1 MHICNARDDIKIT
14 FIVEGNFRMFE
25 TKSAKQTLEEFE
37 VNSETGLTNEE
48 ASRRQIQY
56 GFNKLEE
63 KKKKPLILV
72 FLSQFND
79 PMIFILLAAAVLSIG
94 ISLYQLLSPNFP
106 AEQKPDVLEIV
117 SDPVIILAVCF
128 LNAIIGTVQEN
139 KAEKSLEALK
149 KMSSP
154 TCFVRREGKVVEIKA
169 EELVPGDIV
178 ILEEGRIVPADIRL
192 ISEMNLKTDESSLTG
207 ESLPVEKNADFVFTE
222 EVGVGDRIN
231 MVYMSTPVVYGHGE
245 GVVVKT
251 GMNTETGKIA
261 KLLADEDSD
270 QTPLQKKLA
279 ELSKFL
285 GILTIIIVVV
295 LFGIQMLQLFVINKP
310 NDSSAIAGSIVNDF
324 MFAISLAVAAVPEG
338 LPAVVT
344 IVLALGVQRMVK
356 ANTIVRKLPSVETLG
371 AVSVVCSD
379 KTGTLTQN
387 KMTVVRAYTNGKFY
401 AEEDLDNIDLHWLS
415 MGMSLCSNA
424 AVDEGMFGDPTEI
437 ALVVFANRHG
447 LNKKYL
453 DTNYPR
459 IDEYPFDSVRKMMSV
474 KNKYKEGEM
483 VFTKGAIDQILKR
496 TTKIWENGKIRA
508 ITEDDKK
515 TIMEAAD
522 SMSKDALRVLGL
534 AYKYSNDLTEEDLV
548 FSGIVGMID
557 PARPEAVPA
566 VEIFKKAGIT
576 TIMITGDHRVT
587 ALAIARD
594 LGIAQDESQVMS
606 GDEID
611 QLSLEELQ
619 EKVKVVRVFARVSP
633 ENKVNIVKAIRANGN
648 IAAMTG
654 DGVNDAPSLKQA
666 DIGIAMGITGTDVAK
681 GAADMVLTDDN
692 FASIEK
698 AVEEG
703 RGIYANIKKTV
714 LFLLGS
720 NIAEVLTMFV
730 VVILSLFSSFSG
742 LSEVT
747 PLLSVHILF
756 VNLVTD
762 SLPAV
767 ALGADEKE
775 KDVMKQQPRDSK
787 ESLFAR
793 GGVPLMLGYGA
804 LITIGTLVAFFVGPL
819 ISMYLLNIPQNV
831 GSFTFE
837 TYMGYFT
844 GDIPYLDYDEKFF
857 IGVAQTC
864 AFCVLSL
871 SELFHMLGM
880 TSIRKSFVHNF
891 KTKNKLLWLSFAL
904 GIALQ
909 VGVVEIP
916 YINAFFKCGSV
927 DIYHWLMILGL
938 SILPLIA
945 HEIVALVLYL
955 KDKNHKSK

>member
-1 MHICNARDDIKIT
+1 MY
-14 FIVEGNFRMFE
+14 E
-25 TKSAKQTLEEFE
+25 TKSAKETLEELN
-37 VNSETGLTNEE
+37 VSSETGLSEE
-48 ASRRQIQY
+48 EVSRRQIEY

-79 PMIFILLAAAVLSIG
+79 PMIFILFAAAFLSIG
-94 ISLYQLLSPNFP
+94 ISLYQLFSPNF
-106 AEQKPDVLEIV
+106 ADKPTIGEII
-117 SDPVIILAVCF
+117 SDPIIILAVCI
-128 LNAIIGTVQEN
+128 LNAVIGTVQEN

-154 TCFVRREGKVVEIKA
+154 TCLVRREGKISEIRA
-169 EELVPGDIV
+169 EDLVPGDIV

-207 ESLPVEKNADFVFTE
+207 ESLPVEKDADFVFSE

-245 GVVVKT
+245 GVVVRT

-261 KLLADEDSD
+261 KLLADEESD

-295 LFGIQMLQLFVINKP
+295 LFGIQMLQLFVFNAGA
-310 NDSSAIAGSIVNDF
+310 SANIASSIVNDF

-344 IVLALGVQRMVK
+344 IVLALGVQRMVR

-387 KMTVVRAYTNGKFY
+387 KMTVVRAYTNSKFY
-401 AEEDLDNIDLHWLS
+401 SEEDLDSEDLHWLS

-424 AVDEGMFGDPTEI
+424 AVDEGLYGDPTEI

-453 DTNYPR
+453 DDNFPR

-474 KNKYKEGEM
+474 KNKYKDGEM
-483 VFTKGAIDQILKR
+483 IWTKGAIDQILKH
-496 TTKIWENGKIRA
+496 TTKIWENGKERP
-508 ITEDDKK
+508 ITEKDKK
-515 TIMEAAD
+515 GIMEAAD

-534 AYKYSNDLTEEDLV
+534 AYKYSSDLTEEELV
-548 FSGIVGMID
+548 FSGLVGMID
-557 PARPEAVPA
+557 PARPEAIPA
-566 VEIFKKAGIT
+566 VEIFKQAGIT
-576 TIMITGDHRVT
+576 TIMISGDHRVT

-619 EKVKVVRVFARVSP
+619 ERVKTVRVFARVSP

-648 IAAMTG
+648 ITAMTG

-720 NIAEVLTMFV
+720 NIAEVLTMFA
-730 VVILSLFSSFSG
+730 VVILSLFSSASA
-742 LSEVT
+742 LSEIT
-747 PLLSVHILF
+747 PLVSVHILF

-775 KDVMKQQPRDSK
+775 KDVMKQKPRDSK
-787 ESLFAR
+787 ESLFAH
-793 GGVPLMLGYGA
+793 GGIPLMLGYGS
-804 LITIGTLVAFFVGPL
+804 LITIGTLLAFFLAP
-819 ISMYLLNIPQNV
+819 LLNSGVNV
-831 GSFTFE
+831 ANFGELCNLIGSNESFT
-837 TYMGYFT
+837 MQ
-844 GDIPYLDYDEKFF
+844 
-857 IGVAQTC
+857 AQTC

-891 KTKNKLLWLSFAL
+891 KTKNKLLWLSFLL

-909 VGVVEIP
+909 VGVVLIP
-916 YINAFFKCGSV
+916 GVNSFFKCGQ
-927 DIYHWLMILGL
+927 INGYHWLMIFAL
-938 SILPLIA
+938 SILPLVA
-945 HEIVALVLYL
+945 HEIVALILFI
-955 KDKNHKSK
+955 KDKAKKR